1 MLTTDNNSPSDVVL
15 LDIRVEEVDNGG
27 ALLLT
32 FDTPY
37 EFESHA
43 HLFQSIRDVLS
54 SYYQGKFLMIKYAAR
69 IHCSN
74 MPVIHDPADLVI
86 FIDPLQTVRD
96 PLQDI
101 AHGRPLKLLRL
112 PSQSYYYRKKQAR
125 VNVNRSQPDAPI
137 SKD

>member
-1 MLTTDNNSPSDVVL
+1 MLTNDNNDASEVVL
-15 LDIRVEEVDNGG
+15 LDIQVEEVDQGN

-54 SYYQGKFLMIKYAAR
+54 SYYHGKFLMVKYAAR

-74 MPVIHDPADLVI
+74 MPVIHDPSDLVI

-112 PSQSYYYRKKQAR
+112 PSQSYFYRKKQAR
-125 VNVNRSQPDAPI
+125 VSVHRTAPQVPN
-137 SKD
+137 KD